1 MQTIYLNLLEYVK
14 RQGIGIMA
22 LCAMTFAF
30 WTLMQQM
37 KSEMQL
43 QINELSVKLDQ
54 ANQRFISHL
63 EGDCKRLTE
72 TIENCGCDPPA
83 RARNKN

>member
-1 MQTIYLNLLEYVK
+1 MQTYIESIFEYLK
-14 RQGIGIMA
+14 RQGIAIVT

-30 WTLMQQM
+30 WTLMQQV
-37 KSEMQL
+37 KSDMQT
-43 QINELSVKLDQ
+43 QIDNLSLKLDQ
-54 ANQRFISHL
+54 ANQRFITHL

-83 RARNKN
+83 RERK